1 MVEDKGKNIK
11 VKLGQYD
18 NVYFLGIGGIGMSA
32 LARWFLKKGM
42 HVSGYDRTAT
52 SLTTALQHEGMKIHF
67 DDSVDSIP
75 QEVKTNTDS
84 TLVIFTPAIPKDH
97 REHRFLKEKGF
108 TIMKRSEV
116 LGLISKDYVTIAV
129 AGTHGKTTTS
139 SMVAHLLKTA
149 NKNMVAFLGGI
160 TTNYDSNL
168 VMNGSVSADTIAVAE
183 ADEFDR
189 SFLRLFPRIAI
200 VTSADADHLD
210 IYGDHE
216 SLITSFKDFI
226 SQIDDGGYLIIHE
239 SIAEKLASDI
249 HHVTKD
255 IYSMSRGQFFA
266 GNITAKGGF
275 FEFDLQGFGK
285 VEHIRLGVPGFH
297 NIENAV
303 AASLAVWHCG
313 VDLPTIKK
321 GLESFSGV
329 KRRFEFVIRHN
340 RLVFVDD
347 YAHHPAEIEAFL
359 RSMKSMYPRKKLTVI
374 FQPHLYS
381 RTRDF
386 AEGFSKSLSLAD
398 EVLLMD
404 IYPARELPIP
414 GVDSDMLIKNITS
427 PLKIRCG
434 KKDLMEKIEK
444 IDIEVLATIGAG
456 DIDTFVEPIQK
467 MLRKKYEI

>member
-1 MVEDKGKNIK
+1 MR
-11 VKLGQYD
+11 LGQYD
-18 NVYFLGIGGIGMSA
+18 NIYFLGIGGIGMSA
-32 LARWFLKKGM
+32 LARWFLKKGLN
-42 HVSGYDRTAT
+42 VSGYDRTAT
-52 SLTTALQHEGMKIHF
+52 SLTSALQEEGMKIHF
-67 DDSVDSIP
+67 DDAVESIP
-75 QEVKTNTDS
+75 QEVKNNKDK
-84 TLVIFTPAIPKDH
+84 TLVVFTPAIPKDH
-97 REHRFLKEKGF
+97 REHLFLKEEGF

-116 LGLISKDYVTIAV
+116 LGLISKDYVTVAV

-168 VMNGSVSADTIAVAE
+168 VMNGEVSADTIAVAE

-189 SFLRLFPRIAI
+189 SFLRLFPKIAI

-216 SLITSFKDFI
+216 SLITSFKDFVKQI
-226 SQIDDGGYLIIHE
+226 SEGGHLIIHE
-239 SIAEKLASDI
+239 SIAEKLAADI
-249 HHVTKD
+249 HHVKKD

-266 GNITAKGGF
+266 GSITAKSGF

-303 AASLAVWHCG
+303 AASLAAWHCG

-321 GLESFSGV
+321 GLESFAGV

-347 YAHHPAEIEAFL
+347 YAHHPAEIDAFL

-386 AEGFSKSLSLAD
+386 ADGFSKSLSLAD

-404 IYPARELPIP
+404 IYPARELPIA
-414 GVDSDMLIKNITS
+414 GVDSDMVFKNITS
-427 PLKIRCG
+427 PVKIRCG
-434 KKDLMEKIEK
+434 KNDLMEKLEK
-444 IDIEVLATIGAG
+444 LDIEILATIGAG

-467 MLRKKYEI
+467 MLRTKYEV